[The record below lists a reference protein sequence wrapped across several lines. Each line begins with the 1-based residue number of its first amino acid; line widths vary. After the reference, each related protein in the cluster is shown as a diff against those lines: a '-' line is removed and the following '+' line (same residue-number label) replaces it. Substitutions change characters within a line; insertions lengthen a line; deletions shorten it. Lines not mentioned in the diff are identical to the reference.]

1 MLFAGAP
8 PDANRLVIQVQP
20 AEGIQLHF
28 QTKVP
33 DSEMK
38 LRITDLDFRFS
49 RAFGG
54 VLPDA
59 YQPLL
64 LDALEGDASL
74 FARSDEVEL
83 AWGIIDPILDTWR
96 QRNQPQLAVYEPGL
110 WGPIES
116 NEWMNQQ
123 GRNWFDACP
132 VLGK

>member
-38 LRITDLDFRFS
+38 LRMTDLDFRFS

-54 VLPDA
+54 ELPDA

-83 AWGIIDPILDTWR
+83 AWGIIDPILAAWR
-96 QRNQPQLAVYEPGL
+96 SRNQPQLAVYEPGL

-116 NEWMNQQ
+116 SQWMNKQ
-123 GRNWFDACP
+123 GRNWFDSCP
-132 VLGK
+132 VLGH